1 MKKRFA
7 NSLVAACVFLSAAG
21 TSYQAQAQSD
31 ASALSAISALPVA
44 SVVIGGSAA
53 AASVVAIPAALS
65 AAGAVLVIKAVEV
78 TARGTVYVLERMSDG
93 ARVSLEM
100 LGHGVGAVSLAA
112 GTVVAVS
119 IIGAGIVLSA
129 AGNAIAFVPNELGKA
144 LLHNER
150 LTS

>member
-1 MKKRFA
+1 
-7 NSLVAACVFLSAAG
+7 
-21 TSYQAQAQSD
+21 
-31 ASALSAISALPVA
+31 
-44 SVVIGGSAA
+44 
-53 AASVVAIPAALS
+53 
-65 AAGAVLVIKAVEV
+65 VIKAVEV

-93 ARVSLEM
+93 ARVSLEV

-129 AGNAIAFVPNELGKA
+129 AGKAIAFVPNELGKA
-144 LLHNER
+144 LLHHER